1 MMFLPVNGAGGFV
14 FTLYDY
20 ICTVLTVIPNSFGQM
35 LFSTNRVT
43 VMQLHLKWQCPFCCD
58 TAGPQGLLTA
68 RVLKKQ

>member
-43 VMQLHLKWQCPFCCD
+43 VMQDVCFLVRAVASKM
-58 TAGPQGLLTA
+58 AVSLL
-68 RVLKKQ
+68 L